1 MHRASILPPGFGWC
15 ARIRG
20 LQQRAGSRVG
30 VDRGVTAPVSARPGG
45 PCIGSRPSGVAASTG
60 RRGRS
65 AIARLAVVDAG
76 RLSENIDAALALG
89 NGVERGAFLSG
100 LQALGF
106 GACPGATST
115 TTSDGD

>member
-1 MHRASILPPGFGWC
+1 VTEWWDEPQQSAVAPMGLTGGSPLRAS
-15 ARIRG
+15 ARF
-20 LQQRAGSRVG
+20 
-30 VDRGVTAPVSARPGG
+30 GG
-45 PCIGSRPSGVAASTG
+45 PCIGGRPSGVAAPTG

-76 RLSENIDAALALG
+76 SLAENIDAALALG
-89 NGVERGAFLSG
+89 DGAERGAFLSG

-106 GACPGATST
+106 GAYPGATST